1 MAYASK
7 KLFRTH
13 SLLDRV
19 IHNEPWDIPK
29 FNAPSGK
36 KDIWEDH
43 FEQGLRHLDENEVNL
58 AEQSLSKAL
67 KILSASPMTKHLN
80 KEKATC
86 FHAMAEIYSTR
97 ASQQMDDDGFCEMMV
112 KSIALFEA
120 ERIYK
125 HGSYKA
131 DEEIDTAI
139 FEAEVKF
146 INKVFGAVGV
156 DHYKKM
162 ENKKNLNREKL
173 EEIRLK
179 QTNEYFP
186 ALDRLPDWNSRDEER
201 RCQEIEKIYKQIDD
215 DMKCLV
221 NEIFSYCCEIAG
233 SAPCKFSIIGLGS
246 MSRQEIT
253 PYSDLEF
260 AVLVESKNKSPS
272 SEQRQYFRFLT
283 YLIQAQ
289 IIKLGETILP
299 SVGISSL
306 NNFYSGNIEDDWF
319 YDDVIPKGFSFDGMM
334 PWACKTPLGRKE
346 WRGQPRQEYIMTV
359 DEMLTLQDVIPGS
372 ALESLKTANVFSSV
386 CHLFG
391 DEELTKSYEQK
402 LSSLVTNTE
411 RRKSFQEQVIEIMQG
426 LLNTY
431 NLRSLLLCDS
441 GTQQDVKKE
450 VYRLASLLVEQL
462 SKYFGI
468 FGRSSWRC
476 IDEMNVKKILTED
489 GAKNLQV
496 MLSITTELRLKCYQR
511 QGRQKEALPTVPQLS
526 VTEEKCTPCSF
537 TSAIVRLY
545 KSLVPLSSTMSN
557 IVSKIK
563 NPHHPVVISL
573 TSKPDVNEIAECL
586 KNVNLRDPEKIL
598 VKALQQ
604 ETFLDVSSTTTA
616 IAYLRVLQL
625 PKAIDCLLSAKDD
638 SMDFVESVSI
648 RHALTHCYMHVGKFQ
663 EAINCCREMQTLHT
677 LAPDFVKTSDVIDA
691 LISIMDAYIHQGLLN
706 EAVNVHT
713 QIVSLQDQQD
723 SKDTAVDERK
733 VNFLTSSAV
742 LFIELEQYDKAEII
756 LRTILKGIKNH
767 RKQYLVHFM
776 TLNNLAV
783 VLLCENKFEEAK
795 TILNDALQ
803 VAGELYGENAAHPDF
818 ANCLTNLSEVYYY
831 LQNMKEAE
839 RFVRLALVIYSQL
852 HDYVKE
858 LVEPGIVDALIIK
871 ARIHQFYKQRDDVF
885 STLSQANEIS
895 KNLYGGQPH
904 PHIAS
909 IILHLGVCE
918 QERENFSEA
927 LNHYQEYLKIHE
939 NQRLECQETGEDCKM
954 ANVLVRI
961 ANLGAVCCYDPS
973 YLLTCNEKALKIEE
987 KIHGKEANHVHLAMC
1002 FGSLGFCLMAADR
1015 ESEGVDYFCR
1025 FLKMFEEINLGSNK
1039 AFGRAHLL
1047 IGEIF
1052 GQHSPGKAEKHLRSA
1067 EKVLKKVLKDESD
1080 VSLLQINSSLL
1091 EIFAQTSRMKEGL
1104 ELAEK
1109 QRRLIDI
1116 MLSKSN
1122 SPSAHQLSQVFRLA
1136 SFYEDSGRR
1145 NTARDLFIDLIGRIE
1160 EQVDTADSDQD
1171 YFELLLWTAELRAG
1185 GIYRTNGMFDHAE
1198 AMFQRILLS
1207 VKKTTSQR
1215 QLGKEFRHVA
1225 LYNLSCIFT
1234 QTGRYHQAHELLDS
1248 LINLYEQ
1255 DPKSIDPEA
1264 ASYVFLIR
1272 SELNRKTLCFNL
1284 ALEDLEKA
1292 LKTAEVFRLS
1302 KSTITSATE
1311 ILYAKVMNTF
1321 GLVHEENNNLSLALD
1336 YYTCSLSTVDG
1347 LPPKMDTAIF
1357 HQNKADVLKAL
1368 GRFEDAT
1375 IHYQKSLEIR
1385 EMLYSEDPVREDI
1398 ATVLY
1403 HLALTQ
1409 YISRQPNEASKTL
1422 EKLLPLRRELLK
1434 EGGSNRLQNYAAALV
1449 LKGGCHISEPD
1460 EAQQAKEA
1468 FEEAEKVLKLLTEGQ
1483 LNQDYAAVLHNLG
1496 SACFMLNQWEEAIP
1510 KLKNALEMRRIIYEG
1525 KAVPDVASTCEF
1537 LATALFK
1544 NHEYQKALTY
1554 FEEALKYFE
1563 VCQSPDNE
1571 TKCALHIALCHKSLK
1586 NFDLASK
1593 AFEKVKVLCARE
1605 SVSDEMRDEVQE
1617 TMAENEENTN
1627 KPKDS

>member
-1 MAYASK
+1 
-7 KLFRTH
+7 
-13 SLLDRV
+13 
-19 IHNEPWDIPK
+19 
-29 FNAPSGK
+29 
-36 KDIWEDH
+36 
-43 FEQGLRHLDENEVNL
+43 
-58 AEQSLSKAL
+58 
-67 KILSASPMTKHLN
+67 MTKHIN
-80 KEKATC
+80 KKKATC
-86 FHAMAEIYSTR
+86 FHAMAEIYLTR

-131 DEEIDTAI
+131 DEKIDTAI

-146 INKVFGAVGV
+146 IGKVFGAGGV
-156 DHYKKM
+156 DRYKKM
-162 ENKKNLNREKL
+162 ENKKNPNRQKL

-179 QTNEYFP
+179 QTTEYFP
-186 ALDRLPDWNSRDEER
+186 ALDRRPDWNSGDEER

-221 NEIFSYCCEIAG
+221 VEIFSYCCGIAG
-233 SAPCKFSIIGLGS
+233 PAPCNFSIIGLGS

-260 AVLVESKNKSPS
+260 AILVESKNKNSS

-306 NNFYSGNIEDDWF
+306 NDFYSGNIEDDWF

-359 DEMLTLQDVIPGS
+359 DEMLKLQDVIPGS

-411 RRKSFQEQVIEIMQG
+411 RRKGFQEQVMEIMQG
-426 LLNTY
+426 LVKTY
-431 NLRSLLLCDS
+431 NPTSLPLSDS

-476 IDEMNVKKILTED
+476 IDEMKVKKILTED
-489 GAKNLQV
+489 GAKNLRV
-496 MLSITTELRLKCYQR
+496 MLSISTELRLKCYQR

-537 TSAIVRLY
+537 TTAIIRLY
-545 KSLVPLSSTMSN
+545 KSLLPLSSTMSK

-563 NPHHPVVISL
+563 NPHHQVVISQ
-573 TSKPDVNEIAECL
+573 TSKLDCLDIDEIAECL
-586 KNVNLRDPEKIL
+586 KSVNLRDSEKIL
-598 VKALQQ
+598 VKGLQQ
-604 ETFLDVSSTTTA
+604 ETFLDVSPMTIA
-616 IAYLRVLQL
+616 LAYLRVLQL
-625 PKAIDCLLSAKDD
+625 PRAIECFLSAKDNSVDLVD
-638 SMDFVESVSI
+638 SADV
-648 RHALTHCYMHVGKFQ
+648 RRALTYCYMHVGKFQ
-663 EAINCCREMQTLHT
+663 EAIKCCREVQTIHT
-677 LAPDFVKTSDVIDA
+677 LAPDFVKTSNVINA
-691 LISIMDAYIHQGLLN
+691 LIQIMYAYIHQGLLN

-713 QIVSLQDQQD
+713 EIVSLQAQQD
-723 SKDTAVDERK
+723 PKDTAVNKTK
-733 VNFLTSSAV
+733 VSFLTSSAM
-742 LFIELEQYDKAEII
+742 LFMRLEQYEKAEII
-756 LRTILKGIKNH
+756 LRTILKGIKNP
-767 RKQYLVHFM
+767 RKQYFTYFM

-783 VLLCENKFEEAK
+783 VLLCEDKFEEAK
-795 TILNDALQ
+795 TIFHDALQ
-803 VAGELYGENAAHPDF
+803 VARELYGENAAHPNF
-818 ANCLTNLSEVYYY
+818 ANCLVNLSKAYFY
-831 LQNMKEAE
+831 LQNMQKAE

-852 HDYVKE
+852 HDYEKE

-871 ARIHQFYKQRDDVF
+871 ATIHQFYKQLDDVF
-885 STLSQANEIS
+885 RTLNHANEIS

-904 PHIAS
+904 PHIAF
-909 IILHLGVCE
+909 IIFLLGVCE
-918 QERENFSEA
+918 QDRGNFSEA
-927 LNHYQEYLKIHE
+927 LQHYQEYLKIHE
-939 NQRLECQETGEDCKM
+939 NQRLELQKSGQDCKM

-961 ANLGAVCCYDPS
+961 AYLGEHCCHDPS
-973 YLLTCNEKALKIEE
+973 YLLSCNEKALKIEE
-987 KIHGKEANHVHLAMC
+987 KIHGKEANHVHLARC
-1002 FGSLGFCLMAADR
+1002 FGSLGSCLMKANR
-1015 ESEGVDYFCR
+1015 ESEGVEYICR
-1025 FLKMFEEINLGSNK
+1025 SLKMFEEINLDANK
-1039 AFGRAHLL
+1039 AFGHAHLS
-1047 IGEIF
+1047 IGETF
-1052 GQHSPGKAEKHLRSA
+1052 GQISPEQAEKHLRSA
-1067 EKVLKKVLKDESD
+1067 EKALKKVLMDESD
-1080 VSLLQINSSLL
+1080 VLLLEINSSLL
-1091 EIFAQTSRMKEGL
+1091 EIFAKTNRMKEGL

-1122 SPSAHQLSQVFRLA
+1122 SPSAHQLSYVFRLA
-1136 SFYEDSGRR
+1136 SFYEDNGRR
-1145 NTARDLFIDLIGRIE
+1145 KTATDLFIVLIGRIE

-1171 YFELLLWTAELRAG
+1171 FFEFLLWTAELIAG

-1198 AMFQRILLS
+1198 AMFERILLS
-1207 VKKTTSQR
+1207 VEKTTSQR
-1215 QLGKEFRHVA
+1215 QLGKYFRHVA
-1225 LYNLSCIFT
+1225 LYHLSSIFT
-1234 QTGRYHQAHELLDS
+1234 ETGRYEQAHELLDS
-1248 LINLYEQ
+1248 LINVYEQ
-1255 DPKSIDPEA
+1255 DPKSIDPDA
-1264 ASYVFLIR
+1264 ASFVFLVR

-1292 LKTAEVFRLS
+1292 LKTAEEFRLS
-1302 KSTITSATE
+1302 KSTSTSAAQ
-1311 ILYAKVMNTF
+1311 ILYAKVMNAF
-1321 GLVHEENNNLSLALD
+1321 GLVHEENNNPSLALE
-1336 YYTCSLSTVDG
+1336 YYTCSLRTVER
-1347 LPPKMDTAIF
+1347 LPPKIYTAVF
-1357 HQNKADVLKAL
+1357 HQNKADVLKTL

-1385 EMLYSEDPVREDI
+1385 EMLHSEDPVREDI

-1434 EGGSNRLQNYAAALV
+1434 EGGLNPLQNYAAALV
-1449 LKGGCHISEPD
+1449 LKGGCHMSEPD

-1468 FEEAEKVLKLLTEGQ
+1468 FEEAEKVLKWLTEGQ
-1483 LNQDYAAVLHNLG
+1483 LNQDYAGVLHNLG
-1496 SACFMLNQWEEAIP
+1496 YACFVLNQWEEAIP
-1510 KLKNALEMRRIIYEG
+1510 KLEKALEMRRIIYEG
-1525 KAVPDVASTCEF
+1525 KAVPDVASTCDF

-1571 TKCALHIALCHKSLK
+1571 TKCVLFIALCHKRLK

-1605 SVSDEMRDEVQE
+1605 SISDEMRDEVQE